1 MTDTAAAPPPLKSRS
16 APLHTLPFGPGD
28 PVPWFQG
35 DCAGNPHFAF
45 STVAGRWSVLMLAGA
60 AAVPVVSR
68 AVSALADAAQ
78 LFDGITRTCFFVTLD
93 ATDRMAGSDGQPAR
107 LPLGRPGFYAF
118 ADRDG
123 EISRRYRA
131 IDPAAS
137 PSAGAPVAY
146 RPYWLLLDPTL
157 RVFAAGGLD
166 DMPRLL
172 DLVAQLPSPAGHAG
186 LVADGG
192 QIADSLAGA
201 QTGQSPTGAQ
211 IGQSPTGATAD
222 AGPWA
227 PVLMVPRVFEPGF
240 CQRLIAHYQA
250 TGGEESGFMREI
262 DGRTVEMRDYGHKRR
277 ADCLIEDE
285 TLRAGIRARI
295 ERRLLPELVKAFQYR
310 ATRIE
315 RYIVACYDGDGDGG
329 YFRPHRDNTTRG
341 TAHRRFAVTINLNTD
356 AYQGGALRFPEFGDR
371 CYVAPTGGAVVFS
384 CSLLHEA
391 LPVTRG
397 RRFACLP
404 FLYDDEG
411 ARLRERNAEFLDDLT
426 LVAVA
431 RGAGAAG

>member
-1 MTDTAAAPPPLKSRS
+1 M
-16 APLHTLPFGPGD
+16 HTLPFGPGD

-68 AVSALADAAQ
+68 AVSALADAAL

-93 ATDRMAGSDGQPAR
+93 AADRVAGSDGQPAR

-166 DMPRLL
+166 DMQHLL
-172 DLVAQLPSPAGHAG
+172 GLVAQLPSPAGHAG

-192 QIADSLAGA
+192 QIADSLAG
-201 QTGQSPTGAQ
+201 G
-211 IGQSPTGATAD
+211 
-222 AGPWA
+222 
-227 PVLMVPRVFEPGF
+227 RPG
-240 CQRLIAHYQA
+240 
-250 TGGEESGFMREI
+250 
-262 DGRTVEMRDYGHKRR
+262 
-277 ADCLIEDE
+277 
-285 TLRAGIRARI
+285 RARPG
-295 ERRLLPELVKAFQYR
+295 RRPGR
-310 ATRIE
+310 A
-315 RYIVACYDGDGDGG
+315 
-329 YFRPHRDNTTRG
+329 RPG
-341 TAHRRFAVTINLNTD
+341 PRRM
-356 AYQGGALRFPEFGDR
+356 P
-371 CYVAPTGGAVVFS
+371 AP
-384 CSLLHEA
+384 
-391 LPVTRG
+391 G
-397 RRFACLP
+397 RRF
-404 FLYDDEG
+404 
-411 ARLRERNAEFLDDLT
+411 
-426 LVAVA
+426 
-431 RGAGAAG
+431 